1 MTPRR
6 PRYRRVTSRE
16 VAARAGVSRT
26 TVSMV
31 LNDPHV
37 PSIGEETRAR
47 VLEAAAQLGYT
58 PNSAAR
64 VLVSGRTDTIGLV
77 LSQPELLA
85 IDGFVPQ
92 LVLGISQVAERLGYR
107 MLFETVRDASH
118 SGAYLELVG
127 GKRIDGLI
135 VVNPKVED
143 TGLVQLVESGFPV
156 VLVGTV
162 KHPREYSV
170 NFHTG
175 TAVRQLIT
183 HLASLGHERIAHVAL
198 SPPGPVA
205 TNARLSGFRHGIK
218 DAGLPFDEE
227 LVAHGDYSAESGQL
241 AAARLL
247 DEGKRFTALFA
258 ANDTLALGAMRAL
271 REHDLRIPEDVAVV
285 GFDDLPFSAF
295 TDPPLTT
302 VRNPGVAQGQLAA
315 QKLVALLQHEPV
327 AERVSFLETELVVR
341 ESCGARLA
349 AGRRG
354 PAAAARARAKA
365 KAKAKAT

>member
-1 MTPRR
+1 MKPGRAR
-6 PRYRRVTSRE
+6 LQRVTSRE

-31 LNDPHV
+31 LNDPDV

-47 VLEAAAQLGYT
+47 VLQAAAALGYT
-58 PNSAAR
+58 PTSAAR
-64 VLVSGRTDTIGLV
+64 VLVSGRTETIGLV

-92 LVLGISQVAERLGYR
+92 LVLGISQVAEQFGYR
-107 MLFETVRDASH
+107 MLVETVRDPFR

-135 VVNPKVED
+135 VVNPAVED
-143 TGLVQLVESGFPV
+143 AGLAQLIESGFPA
-156 VLVGTV
+156 VLVGTL
-162 KHPREYSV
+162 KHPGECSV

-175 TAVRQLIT
+175 AAVRQLIG
-183 HLASLGHERIAHVAL
+183 HLSSLGHRRIAHVAL

-205 TNARLSGFRHGIK
+205 TNARLTGFRRSMK
-218 DAGLPFDEE
+218 EAGLAVDED
-227 LVAHGDYSAESGQL
+227 LIACGDYSAESGRL
-241 AAARLL
+241 ATHRLL
-247 DEGKRFTALFA
+247 EAGKRFTALFA
-258 ANDTLALGAMRAL
+258 ANDTLALGAMKAL
-271 REHDLRIPEDVAVV
+271 REHDLRIPQDVAVV

-315 QKLVALLQHEPV
+315 QKLLALLRREPV
-327 AERVSFLETELVVR
+327 AERVTFLDTELVIR
-341 ESCGARLA
+341 ESSGAALGA
-349 AGRRG
+349 SRRV
-354 PAAAARARAKA
+354 PPKR
-365 KAKAKAT
+365 

>member
-1 MTPRR
+1 MKRKPPRI
-6 PRYRRVTSRE
+6 RRVTSRE
-16 VAARAGVSRT
+16 VADRAGVSRT

-31 LNDPHV
+31 LNDPDV

-92 LVLGISQVAERLGYR
+92 LVLGISQVAEQFGYR
-107 MLFETVRDASH
+107 MLFETVRDPSR

-135 VVNPKVED
+135 VVNPAVED
-143 TGLVQLVESGFPV
+143 TGLGQLIESGFPA
-156 VLVGTV
+156 VLVGTL
-162 KHPREYSV
+162 KHPKECSV

-175 TAVRQLIT
+175 AAVRQLIG
-183 HLASLGHERIAHVAL
+183 HLSSLGHRRIAHVAL

-205 TNARLSGFRHGIK
+205 TNARLASFRRSMK
-218 DAGLPFDEE
+218 EAGLAVDEA
-227 LVAHGDYSAESGQL
+227 LVACGDYSAESGRL
-241 AAARLL
+241 ATARLL
-247 DEGKRFTALFA
+247 DTGKRFTALFA
-258 ANDTLALGAMRAL
+258 ANDTLALGAMKAL
-271 REHDLRIPEDVAVV
+271 RERGLRVPQDVAVV

-315 QKLVALLQHEPV
+315 QKLLALLRHEPL
-327 AERVSFLETELVVR
+327 AERVTFLDTELVVR
-341 ESCGARLA
+341 ESCGAGLA
-349 AGRRG
+349 APRRR
-354 PAAAARARAKA
+354 PSARAR
-365 KAKAKAT
+365 

>member
-1 MTPRR
+1 MMQGPRR
-6 PRYRRVTSRE
+6 ASVRRVTSRE

-31 LNDPHV
+31 LNDPNV
-37 PSIGEETRAR
+37 ASIGEDTRAR
-47 VLEAAAQLGYT
+47 VLKAAAHLGYT

-77 LSQPELLA
+77 LSQPELLS

-92 LVLGISQVAERLGYR
+92 LVLGISQVAEQFGYR
-107 MLFETVRDASH
+107 MLFETVRDPSR

-135 VVNPKVED
+135 VLNPQVED
-143 TGLVQLVESGFPV
+143 TGLGRLIESGFPV

-162 KHPREYSV
+162 KHPKEYSV

-175 TAVRQLIT
+175 AAVRQLVA
-183 HLASLGHERIAHVAL
+183 HLFTLGHRRIAHLAL
-198 SPPGPVA
+198 SAPGPIA
-205 TNARLSGFRHGIK
+205 TNARLTSFRRGMK
-218 DAGLPFDEE
+218 EAGLAVDEE
-227 LVAHGDYSAESGQL
+227 LIAYGDYSAESGRV
-241 AAARLL
+241 ATARLL
-247 DEGKRFTALFA
+247 DAGRRFTAMFA
-258 ANDTLALGAMRAL
+258 GNDTLALGAMKAL
-271 REHDLRIPEDVAVV
+271 RERRLRIPEDVAVV

-315 QKLVALLQHEPV
+315 QKLLALLRQEPV
-327 AERVSFLETELVVR
+327 PEPITFLETELVIR
-341 ESCGARLA
+341 RSCGAGA
-349 AGRRG
+349 ASSRR
-354 PAAAARARAKA
+354 RATSRA
-365 KAKAKAT
+365 T